1 DVQVEDDCAT
11 SRFSLLRAWPRE
23 KVLVSEEL
31 TAYLRTLNVLFNNSA
46 CNFDAC
52 VMPEA
57 NIAFQ
62 QQTQKEEQPKPVPMA
77 VADILS
83 TEKGTTFYVLTVAGD
98 MRLNFLNYLESWCEQ
113 AKERAASVVVAKS
126 EELNSELDLRLHLH
140 QPRSRRAELDV
151 HNVRAAELVMHAE
164 RVTRHCK
171 GIGQSLTEL
180 RSRFTAMSS
189 HHNKLAQKFRQDIEA
204 LEVIF
209 INATKSSRL
218 VALQNQLG
226 VELEKYM
233 SVIRTSLRQFRQHLD
248 ETLQM
253 LRESNARF
261 IKSFKLFSDGGNFCP
276 EEIEEYRRRL
286 EKMSNKINTAEGS
299 IMSELEGMESKRL
312 DVATKVSNEFEDRFK
327 SHMFDLLFM
336 EKVARWLTNTQVK
349 IKAEVA
355 ASNSQAQ
362 ALARHLLDLERR
374 IDACEKPNFDKE
386 QITPTQLNDFLTTV
400 MESFHQRSEY
410 LNCAKNLARPSSAMQ
425 AGIGSASK
433 TGVTTDAMTPVSRP
447 GKQPS
452 EDPSV
457 NVIKNILRTQKAKM
471 QFGTEATLDVDF
483 SQAGGMPPPSA
494 FTGADASREK
504 TKSAMSQ
511 ASTKIIGSEKA
522 ATGRR
527 PTLPSIPPTSE
538 LSTPLAGL
546 KRNTSARIP
555 VMAFLLQTTFEQTGD
570 RKDKS
575 KTTLFNEGEESVE
588 EEKNHFM
595 GSIQRTLREATDG
608 LLTTAEAYYKQKG
621 TRLVTRPQVLQET
634 FEQYQEVINQK
645 ILSYLQQCEDYHNQ
659 CLQEFRQQLTKV
671 EQLAAL
677 VPTLVIN
684 DLVNKHI
691 QNAKSAHT
699 KMQEEFQKTLDEINA
714 RQTCAVEHA
723 KTLLDALPRLA
734 EQQLVQYDGLLVV
747 DDVEKGRVER
757 TRYPT
762 SELIRRK
769 EVGEP
774 LIDEDDRDALPRG
787 KGNWLGMPLNQ
798 LVAENRPSKLQL
810 TPTVQTSKTT
820 LGHSSTVKARDS
832 AYEDYK
838 VQFENTLA
846 MIEEE
851 KERLVRD
858 EEHWTNSWLTSVQRV
873 KDLHQP
879 Q

>member
-1 DVQVEDDCAT
+1 
-11 SRFSLLRAWPRE
+11 
-23 KVLVSEEL
+23 
-31 TAYLRTLNVLFNNSA
+31 
-46 CNFDAC
+46 
-52 VMPEA
+52 
-57 NIAFQ
+57 
-62 QQTQKEEQPKPVPMA
+62 MA

-83 TEKGTTFYVLTVAGD
+83 TEKGTTFYVLTVAGEHD
-98 MRLNFLNYLESWCEQ
+98 VPKEDAEKMEKDDAADGDEPSSEGGTFMTEAEDSGEREEESKPPHISSVDIPQTHIVDVKKAMRLNFLNYLESWCEQ

-386 QITPTQLNDFLTTV
+386 FDL
-400 MESFHQRSEY
+400 
-410 LNCAKNLARPSSAMQ
+410 SA
-425 AGIGSASK
+425 
-433 TGVTTDAMTPVSRP
+433 
-447 GKQPS
+447 
-452 EDPSV
+452 
-457 NVIKNILRTQKAKM
+457 
-471 QFGTEATLDVDF
+471 
-483 SQAGGMPPPSA
+483 
-494 FTGADASREK
+494 
-504 TKSAMSQ
+504 
-511 ASTKIIGSEKA
+511 
-522 ATGRR
+522 
-527 PTLPSIPPTSE
+527 
-538 LSTPLAGL
+538 
-546 KRNTSARIP
+546 
-555 VMAFLLQTTFEQTGD
+555 
-570 RKDKS
+570 
-575 KTTLFNEGEESVE
+575 
-588 EEKNHFM
+588 
-595 GSIQRTLREATDG
+595 
-608 LLTTAEAYYKQKG
+608 
-621 TRLVTRPQVLQET
+621 
-634 FEQYQEVINQK
+634 
-645 ILSYLQQCEDYHNQ
+645 
-659 CLQEFRQQLTKV
+659 
-671 EQLAAL
+671 
-677 VPTLVIN
+677 
-684 DLVNKHI
+684 
-691 QNAKSAHT
+691 
-699 KMQEEFQKTLDEINA
+699 
-714 RQTCAVEHA
+714 
-723 KTLLDALPRLA
+723 
-734 EQQLVQYDGLLVV
+734 
-747 DDVEKGRVER
+747 
-757 TRYPT
+757 
-762 SELIRRK
+762 
-769 EVGEP
+769 
-774 LIDEDDRDALPRG
+774 
-787 KGNWLGMPLNQ
+787 
-798 LVAENRPSKLQL
+798 
-810 TPTVQTSKTT
+810 
-820 LGHSSTVKARDS
+820 
-832 AYEDYK
+832 
-838 VQFENTLA
+838 
-846 MIEEE
+846 
-851 KERLVRD
+851 
-858 EEHWTNSWLTSVQRV
+858 
-873 KDLHQP
+873 
-879 Q
+879 